1 MKRNVYL
8 WICPS
13 DWELVLTNRAPSRIL
28 SFAGEHTRPPVR
40 QNFTFCKFLSKDSPW
55 IDPDQSQAGLHP
67 SLPDSLLHHVAGGE
81 KTVVETPGHGGLGVG
96 LDEAV
101 EGHLPPLLGGQVEGG
116 GGDGGGARQAG
127 HRHLQGFPI
136 DVSFWVKSVLWG
148 ILDAT
153 HADGVSPLSRPSRQ
167 GQEVHGILAQ
177 EPLTQEPLYF
187 RLWTIMIDCVE
198 NKDSPLLF
206 PCSVQ
211 TMILI
216 ATSF

>member
-8 WICPS
+8 RICPS
-13 DWELVLTNRAPSRIL
+13 DWELVSTNRAPSRIL

-40 QNFTFCKFLSKDSPW
+40 QNLPFCKFLSKNSPW

-67 SLPDSLLHHVAGGE
+67 SLPDLLLHHVAGGE

-116 GGDGGGARQAG
+116 DGGDDDDDDDDDGDDDDINLLGSQVEGWGGDGGGARQAG

-136 DVSFWVKSVLWG
+136 GVSFWVN
-148 ILDAT
+148 
-153 HADGVSPLSRPSRQ
+153 LSC
-167 GQEVHGILAQ
+167 E
-177 EPLTQEPLYF
+177 EY
-187 RLWTIMIDCVE
+187 
-198 NKDSPLLF
+198 
-206 PCSVQ
+206 
-211 TMILI
+211 
-216 ATSF
+216 

>member
-1 MKRNVYL
+1 M
-8 WICPS
+8 
-13 DWELVLTNRAPSRIL
+13 
-28 SFAGEHTRPPVR
+28 
-40 QNFTFCKFLSKDSPW
+40 SKNSPW

-81 KTVVETPGHGGLGVG
+81 KTVVETPGHGGLGVR

-101 EGHLPPLLGGQVEGG
+101 EGHLPPLLGGQVEGGDGGDDDDDDDDDGDDDDINLLGSQVEGG